1 MQTVLQAKDKCGG
14 TEDLQV
20 GMEVPAEP
28 LGDANVSSMP
38 VPEVPGHRDEDRPGA
53 GYRDQNEEVWDIE

>member
-1 MQTVLQAKDKCGG
+1 MQTVLQAKDECSG

-28 LGDANVSSMP
+28 LGDADVSSMP
-38 VPEVPGHRDEDRPGA
+38 VSEVPGHRDEEGPGA
-53 GYRDQNEEVWDIE
+53 GDREQD